1 MRSFQ
6 TLAVA
11 ATMLAAANVHPQTLG
26 NTSTY
31 SGLTWDVSTNA
42 PGVES
47 CTRLFLD
54 ATGNISQSSQ
64 YSAYGQL
71 YCPALSGGY
80 ASYGAAYFDSAGTFH
95 LTVNLGITYRMAC
108 DYLSGSTLSGSCPVY
123 DYQGAQVGTATVS
136 FL

>member
-1 MRSFQ
+1 MRSPKAI
-6 TLAVA
+6 TLALA
-11 ATMLAAANVHPQTLG
+11 IAAAAGVSAQTLG

-47 CTRLFLD
+47 CTRLLLD
-54 ATGNISQSSQ
+54 ATGDISQSNQ

-71 YCPALSGGY
+71 YCPALNGGY
-80 ASYGAAYFDSAGTFH
+80 ASSGAAYFDSAGTFH
-95 LTVNLGITYRMAC
+95 MSVNLGITYEMVC
-108 DYLSGSTLSGSCPVY
+108 DYLSGSSLSGSCPVY
-123 DYQGAQVGTATVS
+123 NHDGVQVGTAAVT